1 MKIRL
6 KFFFING
13 VIFLTVIFISGLAIW
28 SINENKKLDS
38 TIESGIKLI
47 GDVRKIHGLMKDIM
61 FDIFTPQTYRL
72 LKDLVYT
79 PRLNTTIIDFNNE
92 VEHFKSSYN
101 DFINS
106 SRVKK
111 LLRDEELED
120 EYVTAQ
126 KMSEKA
132 FLKIDSF
139 RTGLKQVLEISNI
152 GEEGIYKQIQTGN
165 EKVVNEFFGDLR
177 STSYYLTNNFESFL
191 NHFVN
196 SLERESIIIRKQIL
210 YLFLVLTLLVG
221 LFTVVLTLEFARR
234 ISSRL
239 QKVENAFQKV
249 SRGDFSVRLDIR
261 TGDEFELLS
270 NHLNFFIKKLKEKV
284 DSVLELFEGAGSTI
298 TGKPGFQE
306 IFGTVVKSAVND
318 SNSDG
323 ALILIHKKSLK
334 MFSLSN
340 SHISFFGKIVDS
352 KAIQVFFKICDTVKF
367 KKLLKEKSPFFLH
380 KRDIQDYPED
390 IVFRE
395 GTPGSLSMEGI
406 SIPNSIIGLPLV
418 ISSGF
423 IGNLLLIKAGE
434 NNSFTDLDFIHFIT
448 FAKYVSLSIDNFL
461 KYKALLK
468 KGEAEYKALQSQINP
483 HFLYNV
489 LNNFIGLNRLQERK
503 LLEQAIFSLKDMLRY
518 TLEQDIWTTVEKEFI
533 FINKYC
539 QLQQL
544 RFQDRLEL
552 EVEYEPEIADY
563 RIPKLILQPVVE
575 NAVIHGIEPLDRPGK
590 LRVYAGRLASN
601 GKKGLELCV
610 EDDGQGFA
618 EAEED
623 TEDIGLRNVKERL
636 NLAYRNVSFNI
647 ITKKEKGTRVSIK
660 IMN

>member
-1 MKIRL
+1 MKIRT
-6 KFFFING
+6 KFFLING
-13 VIFLTVIFISGLAIW
+13 IIFLTLIFISVLALW

-38 TIESGIKLI
+38 TIESGVKLI

-79 PRLNTTIIDFNNE
+79 PRLNTTLIDFNSE
-92 VEHFKSSYN
+92 VEHFRGSYN
-101 DFINS
+101 DFIHS

-111 LLRDEELED
+111 LLRDEELRD
-120 EYVTAQ
+120 EYITAQ

-139 RTGLKQVLEISNI
+139 RTGLKQVLKISNI

-298 TGKPGFQE
+298 SGQPGFKE
-306 IFGTVVKSAVND
+306 VFDIIVKSAVND

-323 ALILIHKKSLK
+323 ALIFINKKSLK
-334 MFSLSN
+334 MFSLNSN
-340 SHISFFGKIVDS
+340 RINFFSEEINWKTKEIFFKMCETEKFQSLLKNRHSFFFQNGEINVYLKDTDFSS
-352 KAIQVFFKICDTVKF
+352 KLAN
-367 KKLLKEKSPFFLH
+367 ENS
-380 KRDIQDYPED
+380 
-390 IVFRE
+390 
-395 GTPGSLSMEGI
+395 I
-406 SIPNSIIGLPLV
+406 SDSIIGLPLV
-418 ISSGF
+418 ISTGF
-423 IGNLLLIKAGE
+423 IGSLLLIKTGRD
-434 NNSFTDLDFIHFIT
+434 NGFTDLDFIHFIT

-601 GKKGLELCV
+601 GKKGLEFYV

-623 TEDIGLRNVKERL
+623 TEGIGLRNVKERL

-647 ITKKEKGTRVSIK
+647 ITKKEKGTRISIE